1 MENFLSYLAASL
13 TARPEII
20 GTERSVKCG
29 FVRISNG
36 ATLIFKPV
44 FRILVFTISGGLQ
57 GTAERAAVAPGTR
70 VSHQYPATRNFRTL
84 LQPHLN
90 S

>member
-20 GTERSVKCG
+20 GAERSVKCG

-36 ATLIFKPV
+36 ATLIYKPV
-44 FRILVFTISGGLQ
+44 FRILVFSCLNYSGGLH
-57 GTAERAAVAPGTR
+57 GTAERAAVAPGTT
-70 VSHQYPATRNFRTL
+70 P
-84 LQPHLN
+84 
-90 S
+90 